1 MLYNMVETRKIGES
15 FAEKKISML
24 GAGIHN
30 VTMEDAINAVD
41 GFIREEGLHQII
53 TLNAEILY
61 QAQSNARLLALVNQA
76 DLVTPD
82 GSGIVWGADY
92 LGSPLKERVSGIDLL
107 WEICRMAPEKGWRI
121 YLLGAAPGIADKAA
135 ENLQVKYPGIAIA
148 GVRNGYFDMNNKE
161 EIQKVLEGV
170 QQAAADIIFI
180 AIGAPRQEYF
190 IADYGKDMGVKVA
203 VGVGG
208 SFDVVAGA
216 VKRAPVFMQKM
227 GIEWLWRLLC
237 QPSRWKRMMNLPRF
251 VRLVKKTKKKQGQ

>member
-1 MLYNMVETRKIGES
+1 MLYNMEETRKIS
-15 FAEKKISML
+15 KKFAEKKISML

-30 VTMEDAINAVD
+30 VTMAEAMDAVAD
-41 GFIREEGLHQII
+41 FISEGGLHQVI

-61 QAQSNARLLALVNQA
+61 QAQSNERLLALINQA

-92 LGSPLKERVSGIDLL
+92 LGIPLQERVSGIDLL
-107 WEICRMAPEKGWRI
+107 WEICRTAPEKGWRI

-135 ENLQVKYPGIAIA
+135 ENLRLKYPGIVIA
-148 GVRNGYFDMNNKE
+148 GVRNGYFDMNNE
-161 EIQKVLEGV
+161 EEVRNILEDV
-170 QQAAADIIFI
+170 RQAAADIIFI
-180 AIGAPRQEYF
+180 AMGAPRQEYF
-190 IADYGKDMGVKVA
+190 IQDYGNDLGVKVA
-203 VGVGG
+203 IGVGG

-227 GIEWLWRLLC
+227 GVEWLWRLAC

-251 VRLVKKTKKKQGQ
+251 VRLVKKTKKMQR